1 MSQKHSQIST
11 NRFTPKAERLETKK
25 ANTARE
31 AITALELPQQATDDI
46 LLVIQRHETGGLTSE
61 WWFNMISPAQ
71 CLLIWNAILEGE
83 RPHETRRVF
92 DYVITHIEPNTGF
105 VTLSRDE
112 LASAVGISSYDVS
125 RAMTRLENLGAI
137 TRERIKVPGMKGP
150 GKVRYRIN
158 PHVGWN
164 GKLEKREVAACETPA
179 PLSVVAKKK
188 PLNAEA
194 VRQLILVLGLPERE
208 SKEILTI
215 LERHQVDL
223 TANKKLNKRFNKK
236 FNMINPDQC
245 LGIWKAI
252 EDGEKPKETRQVFDY
267 AMTHI
272 EANTGVVTL
281 SCDEL
286 AVAAGIA
293 PKHVRSAMA
302 RLEEIGAIIREQV
315 KVPGMP
321 GPGNVIYR
329 LNPHVGWNGKL
340 EKRAASSRKTRVP
353 FTVITGG
360 KSSDGAGK
368 DDPPE
373 DAGA

>member
-1 MSQKHSQIST
+1 MGNILKFI
-11 NRFTPKAERLETKK
+11 PKAKRINAEQ
-25 ANTARE
+25 ANSLKH
-31 AITALELPQQATDDI
+31 AILGFGLPSEATDDI
-46 LLVIQRHETGGLTSE
+46 LIAIHRHETGNSAERWRFVML
-61 WWFNMISPAQ
+61 SPEQ
-71 CLLIWNAILEGE
+71 CLLIWKAIKGFEKPLQ
-83 RPHETRRVF
+83 TRDVF
-92 DYVITHIEPNTGF
+92 DLVITHIEPNTGL
-105 VTLSRDE
+105 VTLTRDE
-112 LASAVGISSYDVS
+112 LAQMAEISPREVS
-125 RAMTRLENLGAI
+125 RSMSCLEGIGAI
-137 TRERIKVPGMKGP
+137 TRERTGVR
-150 GKVRYRIN
+150 VRYRIN
-158 PHVGWN
+158 PYVGWN
-164 GKLEKREVAACETPA
+164 GKLEKREAAASAAPA
-179 PLSVVAKKK
+179 PPSVVAEKK
-188 PLNAEA
+188 PCDIEVL
-194 VRQLILVLGLPERE
+194 RQLVLDFGFPPRERE
-208 SKEILTI
+208 SILTI
-215 LERHQVDL
+215 LERHQATL
-223 TANKKLNKRFNKK
+223 MAGNKLGKKLSKK
-236 FNMINPDQC
+236 FNMINQTWC
-245 LGIWKAI
+245 LEIWKAI
-252 EDGEKPKETRQVFDY
+252 DAGEKPKETKRVFDY